1 LASAGRQP
9 NILAM
14 LDGIRVL
21 SFTHFVQGPA
31 AAQHLADLGA
41 DVVKIEPPGG
51 AWERRTGS
59 GGIRVAGTS
68 VTFLAVN
75 RNCRAIAVDLK
86 HPMAAEVL
94 APLIARTDVVLE
106 NYRPGALD
114 KLGFGYD
121 AVRAIRPDVVY
132 ASATGWGT
140 SGPMADRPGVDV
152 LVQARSGLVAATGDG
167 VTAAGSPVVD
177 HHGAAL
183 LALGVLAALVR
194 RERTGAGTRVEAS
207 LLGAGLDLQA
217 ESLALF
223 HGGRRTPA
231 DLRRDPH
238 LAAWFIDAPYGVYPL
253 ADAAAVIALSGDM
266 SGFVSAIG
274 APALTALGDTGRLTD
289 RDAFSAALAA
299 ELAGWTW
306 ERLDAVLGPRGFWY
320 ERVADYADVH
330 ADPQVQAE
338 GLLAQVR
345 HRDEPVTLLRHPVR
359 YDGEL
364 PGVRRMPP
372 ELGEHTREVLAET
385 GADTSTIDAWFAA
398 GAVA

>member
-1 LASAGRQP
+1 
-9 NILAM
+9 M
-14 LDGIRVL
+14 LDRIRVL

-94 APLIARTDVVLE
+94 APLIAGADVVLE

-114 KLGFGYD
+114 KLGFGYE
-121 AVRAIRPDVVY
+121 AVRAIRPDIVY
-132 ASATGWGT
+132 ASATGWGGR
-140 SGPMADRPGVDV
+140 GPMGERPGVDV
-152 LVQARSGLVAATGDG
+152 LVQARSGLIAATGDG
-167 VTAAGSPVVD
+167 TTAAGSPVVD

-194 RERTGAGTRVEAS
+194 RARTGEGARVEAS

-217 ESLALF
+217 EAIALF
-223 HGGRRTPA
+223 HGGRRTRA
-231 DLRRDPH
+231 DLRRDRH
-238 LAAWFIDAPYGVYPL
+238 LAAWFIDAPYGVYRL
-253 ADAAAVIALSGDM
+253 ADAVAVIALSGDM
-266 SGFVSAIG
+266 AGFVSAIG
-274 APALTALGDTGRLTD
+274 APALVALGDEGRLTD
-289 RDAFSAALAA
+289 RDAFTAALAA

-306 ERLDAVLGPRGFWY
+306 ERLDAALGPRGFWY
-320 ERVADYADVH
+320 ERVADYADLP

-338 GLLAQVR
+338 GLLTEVR
-345 HRDEPVTLLRHPVR
+345 LRDEPVTLVRHPVR

-364 PGVRRMPP
+364 PPVRRMPP
-372 ELGEHTREVLAET
+372 ELGEHTREVLAES
-385 GADTSTIDAWFAA
+385 GVDAERIDAWFAA